1 MKELTLRSSWMLFS
15 QLLQY
20 PDASWQDT
28 SDEMYVNW
36 CHLLQDEEAASA
48 KSLQE
53 LAGQCLAEFAGMDA
67 ETITAAYVKTFD
79 FSKKAN
85 LYLTYGQLGDD
96 RERGPALLKLKQVY
110 EEEEIVLDT
119 DELPD
124 YLPLVLEFVAVA
136 SEDRGLGLLVSFRKA
151 LVSIRDA
158 LHQMA
163 SPYRHVLD
171 AMLFIMDQS
180 GITEG
185 SFDMTALVGSGDT
198 SPSLGCGPMWA
209 TAGYGNV
216 GRNA

>member
-1 MKELTLRSSWMLFS
+1 MKELTRRSSWMLFS

-20 PDASWQDT
+20 PDAAWQD
-28 SDEMYVNW
+28 SADEMYVNW
-36 CHLLQDEEAASA
+36 CHLIQDEEASTA

-53 LAGQCLAEFAGMDA
+53 FAGQCLAEFVGMDTEA
-67 ETITAAYVKTFD
+67 ITAAYVKTFD

-85 LYLTYGQLGDD
+85 MYLTYGQLGDD

-124 YLPLVLEFVAVA
+124 YLPLVLEYVAVA
-136 SEDRGLGLLVSFRKA
+136 SEERGIGLLVSFRKA

-158 LHQMA
+158 LHHMS

-171 AMLFIMDQS
+171 AMLFIIDQS
-180 GITEG
+180 GMTEG
-185 SFDMTALVGSGDT
+185 CFEMTAFSGCADT
-198 SPSLGCGPMWA
+198 PPSLGCGPMWA
-209 TAGYGNV
+209 TAGYGSV
-216 GRNA
+216 GRNV